1 VTWALVKLP
10 RLVDAGTLV
19 VKEPTDEVAP
29 PDDEDAPPLDEVAP
43 PVVEEAPA
51 VDPDAPPV
59 DVPLEVSLPPQPT
72 AKAKI
77 TAVPRLSSRTCLI
90 VYPSLFA
97 PWRVRGK
104 VPRRTS
110 KPYSHI
116 QPVLPREIAE
126 TACNAGFFCKLWVAA
141 TICTTDA

>member
-1 VTWALVKLP
+1 
-10 RLVDAGTLV
+10 LVDAGTLV
-19 VKEPTDEVAP
+19 VKEPPDELAPPDDEVAP
-29 PDDEDAPPLDEVAP
+29 PLDEDAP

-51 VDPDAPPV
+51 VDPVAPPV

-77 TAVPRLSSRTCLI
+77 TAVPRLSSRMCLI

-97 PWRVRGK
+97 PWRVRRK

-110 KPYSHI
+110 KPYSHT
-116 QPVLPREIAE
+116 QPVLPRVFAE
-126 TACNAGFFCKLWVAA
+126 TLRKAGFFCKLSVAE
-141 TICTTDA
+141 TISKTDA